1 MTAPVDSRLGPGTLT
16 LGATDYGPQASNVR
30 LVPDHAEE
38 DGTPTLGDPTPA
50 PDITTTWSLSGTAIQ
65 DWEEPLGFVE
75 YCRDNNNTNVAFTW
89 VPLTGAGV
97 TFSGTCKV
105 KAVEFGG
112 DVAVQ
117 NTSDWEFPVV
127 GDITRVDA

>member
-16 LGATDYGPQASNVR
+16 LGATDYGAQASNVR
-30 LVPDHAEE
+30 LVPDHNEE

-50 PDITTTWSLSGTAIQ
+50 PDITTSWTLSGAAIQ

-75 YCRDNNNTNVAFTW
+75 FCRDNNNTNVTFSW
-89 VPLTGAGV
+89 VPNSGAGV

-105 KAVEFGG
+105 KAIEIGG
-112 DVAVQ
+112 DVSVQ
-117 NTSDWEFPVV
+117 NSSDFEFPVV
-127 GDITRVDA
+127 GAITRVDA